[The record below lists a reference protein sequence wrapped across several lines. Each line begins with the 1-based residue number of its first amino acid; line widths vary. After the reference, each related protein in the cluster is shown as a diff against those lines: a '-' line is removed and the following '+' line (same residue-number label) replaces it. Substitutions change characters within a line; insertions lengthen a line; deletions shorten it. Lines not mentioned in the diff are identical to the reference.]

1 MFSAKFFEAKFSDTS
16 ATATV
21 NHLGYKILDSEDEEY
36 CGIVYITDV
45 YRATADS
52 TIFYR
57 EVTLRGMSKDVW
69 ESDVGSSYVDT
80 LLAATTKDQLTLPP
94 VKSCSTVS
102 DSVLNVLSCSES
114 Y

>member
-1 MFSAKFFEAKFSDTS
+1 MAFSAKFFEAKFSDTS

-21 NHLGYKILDSEDEEY
+21 RHLGYKILDSEDAEY
-36 CGIVYITDV
+36 CGIVYITDGN
-45 YRATADS
+45 
-52 TIFYR
+52 
-57 EVTLRGMSKDVW
+57 VTLRDMSKAIW

-94 VKSCSTVS
+94 VKSCSTVTDS
-102 DSVLNVLSCSES
+102 DMNVLSCSES

>member
-1 MFSAKFFEAKFSDTS
+1 MFSAEIFEAKFSDTS

-21 NHLGYKILDSEDEEY
+21 IHLGYKILDSEDEEY
-36 CGIVYITDV
+36 RGIVYITNG
-45 YRATADS
+45 YRTTDDS
-52 TIFYR
+52 TTLYR
-57 EVTLRGMSKDVW
+57 GVTLRDMSKAIW

-94 VKSCSTVS
+94 VKSCSTVT
-102 DSVLNVLSCSES
+102 DGEMNVLSCSET